1 MVCCSCSST
10 GVVGSKKMMPT
21 VTTANT
27 GCAGSNL
34 AFTCLAGWLASV
46 AWAAIGL
53 DETGL
58 GWAVLGSWLLAGLL
72 HD

>member
-1 MVCCSCSST
+1 MT
-10 GVVGSKKMMPT
+10 T
-21 VTTANT
+21 VTAANT

-34 AFTCLAGWLASV
+34 ALTGLAGWLARV
-46 AWAAIGL
+46 AWAGLTSGL

-58 GWAVLGSWLLAGLL
+58 GWAVLGSWLLAGSL